1 VKWSC
6 FSYVCTAPVES
17 DDSLSIVTGAQ
28 LQVEKK
34 CLLLRLR
41 FSKVIGATL
50 KKPPEWDQ
58 SSNLG
63 GFNSKSRGVLAF
75 TPKEGQRG
83 HPKPGDVTIGST
95 TYSAALPAPVHTPKL
110 QRYVDIME
118 MMRGPEDTPGYWV
131 VSGARLSVQNGK
143 IYLLVKY
150 SLLNFVMQCE
160 TEAS

>member
-1 VKWSC
+1 M
-6 FSYVCTAPVES
+6 PVES
-17 DDSLSIVTGAQ
+17 DDSLSVVTGAQ

-50 KKPPEWDQ
+50 QKPPEWDQ

-63 GFNSKSRGVLAF
+63 SLSNKSRGVLAF
-75 TPKEGQRG
+75 IPKEGQRG
-83 HPKPGDVTIGST
+83 HPKPGDVTIDST
-95 TYSAALPAPVHTPKL
+95 TYSAAIPAPVNTPKL

-118 MMRGPEDTPGYWV
+118 RMRGPEDSPGYWV
-131 VSGARLSVQNGK
+131 VSGARLFVQNGK

-150 SLLNFVMQCE
+150 SLLNFVIQCE